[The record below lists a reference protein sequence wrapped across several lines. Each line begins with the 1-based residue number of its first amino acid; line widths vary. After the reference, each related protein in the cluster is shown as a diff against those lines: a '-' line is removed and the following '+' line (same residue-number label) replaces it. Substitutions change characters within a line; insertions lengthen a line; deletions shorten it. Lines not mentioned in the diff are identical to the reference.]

1 MGSNSKKVIMSLR
14 KELPLMGIVLLPVC
28 YLAYVWNDLP
38 NKVPLHWN
46 MNGEVDNY
54 GDKSQLVFISIL
66 LPLFVYGIFLIIPKI
81 DPKNKLNN
89 MGNKLNAIKI
99 LLTTFISAIVIF
111 IIYAASHASYNI
123 NFIVLLIGILYIVC
137 GNYFKTIKANYFIGI
152 RTPWT
157 LESDEVWKS
166 THRLGGIMWFIGGFA
181 IVISSSILSIQ
192 TNFKLLTIITIIIV
206 LTPIIY
212 SYYKFRSIQKQASSS

>member
-1 MGSNSKKVIMSLR
+1 M
-14 KELPLMGIVLLPVC
+14 
-28 YLAYVWNDLP
+28 
-38 NKVPLHWN
+38 
-46 MNGEVDNY
+46 
-54 GDKSQLVFISIL
+54 
-66 LPLFVYGIFLIIPKI
+66 
-81 DPKNKLNN
+81 
-89 MGNKLNAIKI
+89 
-99 LLTTFISAIVIF
+99 
-111 IIYAASHASYNI
+111 
-123 NFIVLLIGILYIVC
+123 YIVC

-166 THRLGGIMWFIGGFA
+166 THRIGGIVWFIGGFA
-181 IVISSSILSIQ
+181 IVISSLILSVQ